1 MPDVKIALH
10 PLILI
15 QSLLFGKRGI
25 RILFYL
31 TLLPGMGF
39 FSALQGQISGQVTNE
54 KGEPLPFVN
63 IYFEGSLNGTT
74 TNDNGLYQI
83 DLERPGTYNLV
94 FKYLGYKTQMQNLEI
109 QTLPYDLSVVMKEE
123 NIQLPEVAV
132 SARENPADR
141 VIRNAIAKRKQHLG
155 EIASYTAEFYSK
167 GLIRIE
173 DAPEKIL
180 GQELGDLGGGLDST
194 RSGIIYLSETISNIA
209 RNRKDFKEKIIAS
222 KVSGDDNGFSF
233 NNASD
238 VNFSFYENTV
248 EFGNML
254 VSPIA
259 DNAFSYYDYELT
271 GTFYENSDLINQ
283 IAVIPKRPK
292 DNVFQGTIYIVEN
305 AWAIY
310 ALDLTVTGEQAQIL
324 PVDTIRLKQSFNY
337 SKEDNAWVKVLQSID
352 FKYGLFGI
360 KGSGT
365 FTAGYRDY
373 NLNPSFSENDFTN
386 EVLSFQENAN
396 QKDSL
401 YWGTVRPVPLTFEEV
416 TDYSF
421 KDSIQVIRESQQYLD
436 SVDARRNRFNLG
448 SLFFGYTYRNTFKG
462 KTITFTTPIANL
474 AFNTVQGWQGTFGL
488 DYLKI
493 NEEKGTRFA
502 VDTEVNYGLSDKKLR
517 PKASISYRFNNFSRP
532 YIRLSGGNEAI
543 QINRNNPIAPLGNSI
558 ASLFFENNL
567 AKFFDLTFV
576 DLYYSQELFNGF
588 YLFLDLAY
596 EDRNSLFNTTD
607 YVLIDDDDQTYT
619 SNNPLAPDDF
629 ANGIIEPHNIWKLS
643 VNSRIR
649 FGQKYVNY
657 PDRRFS
663 FSEDRYPTL
672 YLGYEKG
679 FASSDSGNHFDQFKV
694 RLTQEFPIADKGRF
708 AYNLRVGAFIN
719 ANDISFADFQHF
731 NGNRTRVTRGNYQ
744 DSFFLLPYYNF
755 STNKEYLEG
764 HLEHNFKG
772 FIMNRIPLLNKLNS
786 NLILSGKFLSTTNN
800 SLYTEFGISLGNLG
814 IDKFRFLRVGYV
826 WNHFQGVTE
835 RGFNIG
841 VQF

>member
-1 MPDVKIALH
+1 MPKPTLAL
-10 PLILI
+10 PVFLLNCFDLAALKAPKKALWLAVLFSLGILSSF
-15 QSLLFGKRGI
+15 Q
-25 RILFYL
+25 
-31 TLLPGMGF
+31 
-39 FSALQGQISGQVTNE
+39 AQITGQVTNE

-63 IYFEGSLNGTT
+63 IYFEGSLSGTT
-74 TNDNGLYQI
+74 TNDNGFYE
-83 DLERPGTYNLV
+83 LELEQSGSYTLI
-94 FKYLGYKTQMQNLEI
+94 FKYLGFKTRKEI
-109 QTLPYDLSVVMKEE
+109 LQIETLPFRLQVMMEEE

-141 VIRNAIAKRKQHLG
+141 VIRNAIAKRKEHLG
-155 EIASYTAEFYSK
+155 EIAAYTADFYSK
-167 GLIRIE
+167 GLIKIE

-194 RSGIIYLSETISNIA
+194 RSGIIYLSETISKIA
-209 RNRKDFKEKIIAS
+209 RNRNEFKERIIAS

-283 IAVIPKRPK
+283 ISVVPKRAK
-292 DNVFQGTIYIVEN
+292 DNVFRGTLYIVED

-337 SKEDNAWVKVLQSID
+337 SRQEDTWVKVLQSID

-373 NLNPSFSENDFTN
+373 NLSPSFSQGDFTN
-386 EVLSFQENAN
+386 EVLSFEELAN
-396 QKDSL
+396 KKDTL
-401 YWGTVRPVPLTFEEV
+401 YWKTLRPVPLTREES
-416 TDYSF
+416 TDYTF
-421 KDSIQVIRESQQYLD
+421 KDSIQVIRKSQPYMD
-436 SVDARRNRFNLG
+436 SVDARRNKFSLG
-448 SLFFGYTYRNTFKG
+448 SLFFGYTYRNTFKE
-462 KTITFTTPIANL
+462 KSITFTTPVSNV
-474 AFNTVQGWQGTFGL
+474 AFNTVQGWHGRMGL
-488 DYLKI
+488 DYLKT

-502 VDTEVNYGLSDKKLR
+502 LDTEFNYGLSDRRFR
-517 PKASISYRFNNFSRP
+517 PKASVSYRFDNFSRP
-532 YIRLSGGNEAI
+532 YVRLSGGNEAT

-567 AKFFDLTFV
+567 AKFFDLTFAE
-576 DLYYSQELFNGF
+576 LYYSQEAFNGF
-588 YLFLDLAY
+588 YFFLSIAY
-596 EDRNSLFNTTD
+596 EDRDPLFNTTD
-607 YVLIDDDDQTYT
+607 YVIIDDDDQTYT
-619 SNNPLAPDDF
+619 SNNPLLPDDF
-629 ANGIIEPHNIWKLS
+629 VNGIIDPHNIWKLS
-643 VNSRIR
+643 VNTRIR

-657 PDRRFS
+657 PDGRFA

-679 FASSDSGNHFDQFKV
+679 FASSNSNNHFDQVKV

-708 AYNLRVGAFIN
+708 AYNIRAGAFIN
-719 ANDISFADFQHF
+719 ADGISFADFQHF
-731 NGNRTRVTRGNYQ
+731 NGNRTRVTRGNYL
-744 DSFFLLPYYNF
+744 DSYFLLPYYNL
-755 STNKEYLEG
+755 SANQNYLEG
-764 HLEHNFKG
+764 HAEHNFKG
-772 FIMNRIPLLNKLNS
+772 FIMNRIPLLNKLNA
-786 NLILSGKFLSTTNN
+786 NLILSGKFLSTSDN
-800 SLYTEFGISLGNLG
+800 SLYTEYGISLGNLG
-814 IDKFRFLRVGYV
+814 IKKFRFLRVGYV
-826 WNHFQGVTE
+826 ENHFRGLTE